1 MEQNN
6 EPEALDVA
14 NQLEKGF
21 ITLGKTARALRYEAA
36 EAIRHLHA
44 RVQELEAELESIGAG
59 GVSAQ
64 RVTQE
69 SDHIA
74 QARKTVAAP
83 VCETDAQEPV
93 AWRYQTS
100 TGWHA
105 TTDASAA
112 LRVSKHHA
120 IEPMYTAPQPQA
132 ALPVQAVEKSATHGM
147 NLHQRILHVGGR
159 ENAQTYIEFGSVA
172 AVRALVDQVLRDL
185 PDGAQGFAM
194 PAPQPQADARAAE
207 RLDALYKALEVC
219 SAELFAQC
227 AHQGR
232 AMKYVEQARKALAAE
247 QCARAT
253 IAASKEQA
261 K

>member
-1 MEQNN
+1 MSN
-6 EPEALDVA
+6 ERAHALVLAETLMSISNGRLPES
-14 NQLEKGF
+14 ESIF
-21 ITLGKTARALRYEAA
+21 AA
-36 EAIRHLHA
+36 AATELQTQHFRIK
-44 RVQELEAELESIGAG
+44 ELEAMLDSVGAG

-64 RVTQE
+64 RIRQE

-74 QARKTVAAP
+74 QDLKTVAAP

-120 IEPMYTAPQPQA
+120 IEPLYTAPQPQA

-172 AVRALVDQVLRDL
+172 AVRALVTQVLRDW
-185 PDGAQGFAM
+185 PDGARGFAM
-194 PAPQPQADARAAE
+194 PAPQPQADARDAQRYRWLIDYLVSDRDDLDDAIVAARTSEALSRVIAAAYAAE
-207 RLDALYKALEVC
+207 K
-219 SAELFAQC
+219 
-227 AHQGR
+227 G
-232 AMKYVEQARKALAAE
+232 MK
-247 QCARAT
+247 
-253 IAASKEQA
+253 
-261 K
+261 